1 MIRNQAGRL
10 VVIGDNAAQ
19 SHRAGVEEA
28 KVMSGPDSHKANALT
43 SCWTNFLASYEHLRK
58 PNSISSTQYMYYRGH
73 IDARVLPQ

>member
-28 KVMSGPDSHKANALT
+28 KVMSGPD
-43 SCWTNFLASYEHLRK
+43 CWTNFLASYEHLRK